1 VDYLFGYDAT
11 AGVVEDWMYA
21 RLAQAY
27 VFDAGVS
34 EFIRTSNPW
43 ALRGIAERLVEAA
56 DRGLWAS
63 PPAGVLD
70 RLRAV
75 YLELEGQLEGDG
87 E

>member
-1 VDYLFGYDAT
+1 
-11 AGVVEDWMYA
+11 
-21 RLAQAY
+21 
-27 VFDAGVS
+27 VFDAEVS
-34 EFIRTSNPW
+34 AFMRKSNPW

-63 PPAGVLD
+63 PPPGVLD
-70 RLRAV
+70 QLRAA